1 MKLRTVALDNLRRR
15 KSRAAFLVAGLL
27 VGIGTVVTLL
37 TLSAALTVEA
47 QNNLETFGAN
57 ILVAP
62 RTDKGQ
68 DLVLATADQQ
78 AGVQYLQRS
87 RRPDPVNSGRVGGAL
102 P

>member
-1 MKLRTVALDNLRRR
+1 MRLRTVALDNLRRR

-27 VGIGTVVTLL
+27 VGVGTVVTLL

-62 RTDKGQ
+62 RTDGC
-68 DLVLATADQQ
+68 
-78 AGVQYLQRS
+78 R
-87 RRPDPVNSGRVGGAL
+87 
-102 P
+102 